1 MIFLFLILVLGFI
14 ILIKGAD
21 FLIDGAVAVSRKF
34 GVPEIVIGL
43 TVIAFGTSMPE
54 LVVNSFASIE
64 NQGAVVYGNIIGS
77 NIANILLILGVTG
90 LICPIPI
97 KQNTVNKEIPFSLF
111 AVILLM
117 FLSYDGT
124 LTRMDAIILLIF
136 FIMFLIYVFV
146 IGKTAK
152 LEVET
157 IGNMNNMKMLIFISL
172 GFVGLML
179 GGKLVVDSAV
189 KIATALGVSKKLIA
203 LTIVSIG
210 TSLPELVASVVA
222 ARKGQSDIAIGNVI
236 GSNIFNIFL
245 IMGVSGLVNPV
256 TYESKFNLDIGV
268 LIFATLMLIIT
279 TYVGKKNLIERWQ
292 AGVFFLTY
300 IAYLLFSIYFM

>member
-64 NQGAVVYGNIIGS
+64 NQGAVVYGNIVGS

-256 TYESKFNLDIGV
+256 VYEAKFNFDVGV
-268 LIFATLMLIIT
+268 LIFATLMLIAT

>member
-77 NIANILLILGVTG
+77 NIANILLILGITG

-111 AVILLM
+111 AIILLM

-124 LTRMDAIILLIF
+124 LTRVDAIILLVF
-136 FIMFLIYVFV
+136 FIIFLIYVFF

-152 LEVET
+152 IEVET
-157 IGNMNNMKMLIFISL
+157 TGNMNNMKMLVFISL

-256 TYESKFNLDIGV
+256 VYEAKFNFDVGV
-268 LIFATLMLIIT
+268 LIFATLMLIAT

>member
-1 MIFLFLILVLGFI
+1 MIFLFLLLVLGFI
-14 ILIKGAD
+14 VLIKGAD
-21 FLIDGAVAVSRKF
+21 FLIDGAVSLSRKF

-77 NIANILLILGVTG
+77 NIANILLILGITG
-90 LICPIPI
+90 LICPVPI

-111 AVILLM
+111 AVILLI
-117 FLSYDGT
+117 FLSYDGI
-124 LTRMDAIILLIF
+124 LTRANAIILLVF
-136 FIMFLIYVFV
+136 FIGFLVYVFF

-152 LEVET
+152 IEVET
-157 IGNMNNMKMLIFISL
+157 VEKMSNIKMIIFISL
-172 GFVGLML
+172 GFVGLMV

-189 KIATALGVSKKLIA
+189 KIATTLGVSKKLIA

-222 ARKGQSDIAIGNVI
+222 ARKGQPDIAIGNVI

-245 IMGVSGLVNPV
+245 IMGTSGLVNPV
-256 TYESKFNLDIGV
+256 VYESKFNFDIGI
-268 LIFATLMLIIT
+268 LIFATLMLIVT

-292 AGVFFLTY
+292 SGLFFITY
-300 IAYLLFSIYFM
+300 IAYLLYSIYFM

>member
-256 TYESKFNLDIGV
+256 VYEAKFNFDVGV
-268 LIFATLMLIIT
+268 LIFATLMLIAT

>member
-111 AVILLM
+111 AVILLI

-222 ARKGQSDIAIGNVI
+222 ARKGQSDIAIGNVV

-256 TYESKFNLDIGV
+256 AYEAKFNFDIGI
-268 LIFATLMLIIT
+268 LIFATLMLIAT